1 MAHIPVG
8 VESYA
13 EPQRV
18 GGTDSCQS
26 GGGGAADARAGA
38 GAGAGGGSS
47 DVNLHL
53 GVDLVVVVRA
63 QQQFMTNMLTN
74 RTLYE
79 DAAALSAAAEECVL
93 ETRPREHDHTPK
105 ITPSLY

>member
-1 MAHIPVG
+1 MPAYFTAIAV
-8 VESYA
+8 
-13 EPQRV
+13 RT
-18 GGTDSCQS
+18 GTKMC
-26 GGGGAADARAGA
+26 RAG
-38 GAGAGGGSS
+38 GGGSS